1 MSQNT
6 DIAYSASLEA
16 LRAAIRSRHTLLI
29 GLSGGVDSALVASVA
44 REQLGDRAVAVT
56 AVSPSLS
63 PEEKESA
70 LRIASEIGIRHMF
83 VETHEMDDPAYLRN
97 DERRCYR
104 CKIELSS
111 VLLGKAAELGI
122 ATVAIGVN
130 TSDFDE
136 YRPGIAAAR
145 SAGIWFPLAECC
157 MEKETVRAMAGEMGI
172 SVHDRPSNAC
182 LSSRIQYGQ
191 AIDAQTLKSVAEAE
205 TYLHGLGLKS
215 VRVRVHGALARIEVA
230 GGDIERLSIPELRD
244 GIVARLKSLGFL
256 YVTLD
261 LEGYRSG
268 SMNKTLRSSR

>member
-6 DIAYSASLEA
+6 GIAYSASLEA
-16 LRAAIRSRHTLLI
+16 LRAAIRSRHAVLV

-70 LRIASEIGIRHMF
+70 LRIASEIGIRHML

-104 CKIELSS
+104 CKTELSS

-145 SAGIWFPLAECC
+145 SAGIWFPLAECG
-157 MEKETVRAMAGEMGI
+157 MEKETVRSMAGEMGI

-191 AIDAQTLKSVAEAE
+191 TIDAQTLKSVAEAE

-215 VRVRVHGALARIEVA
+215 VRVRVHGSLARIEVA